1 MKNIEVPQ
9 KTLEI
14 LTSRLAMIEQEL
26 KAVKLQIRNL
36 YTVGEKE
43 IMVHTVRW
51 VAPLAEVERAGGV
64 VTPLELSWFCRKYGK
79 NPKGVA
85 GYFTGARPSMRST
98 GEDQRSITE
107 DGIARIRQIELEYGE
122 DWLAR
127 IPLDQVGDPEVDPDS
142 IIYI

>member
-1 MKNIEVPQ
+1 MTRSIEVPQ
-9 KTLEI
+9 KTLEL
-14 LTSRLAMIEQEL
+14 LTSRLASIEQEL
-26 KAVKLQIRNL
+26 RAVKLQIRNL
-36 YTVGEKE
+36 YTLGEKE

-85 GYFTGARPSMRST
+85 GYFTGSKPSMRSI
-98 GEDQRSITE
+98 GDQRSITE
-107 DGIARIRQIELEYGE
+107 DGLARIRQIDLEYGE
-122 DWLAR
+122 DWVDK

>member
-1 MKNIEVPQ
+1 MTIEVPK

-14 LTSRLAMIEQEL
+14 LTSRLNSIEHEL
-26 KAVKLQIRNL
+26 RAVKLQIRNL
-36 YTVGEKE
+36 YAVGEKE

-85 GYFTGARPSMRST
+85 GYFTGAKPSMRSVE
-98 GEDQRSITE
+98 GDKRAITE
-107 DGIARIRQIELEYGE
+107 DGRARIRQIELEYGE
-122 DWLAR
+122 DWLER
-127 IPLDQVGDPEVDPDS
+127 IPLDLVGDPEVDPDS